1 MHRHDDALEL
11 LTTKGNQDAAAYD
24 RIAAF
29 DGIGEDA
36 VHRHGQRDITKK
48 RHKEC
53 LHQGGEAG
61 NPPSREGQTFDT
73 FAAQRRGSKLRHR
86 SVRSDEELVEMCKG
100 ALLRQF
106 CGGLVITGA
115 HRRN

>member
-36 VHRHGQRDITKK
+36 VHGHGQRDITKK

-61 NPPSREGQTFDT
+61 IPAEP
-73 FAAQRRGSKLRHR
+73 RRPDFRYLRGTEDR
-86 SVRSDEELVEMCKG
+86 FKVAS
-100 ALLRQF
+100 
-106 CGGLVITGA
+106 
-115 HRRN
+115 